1 MSEVGLWHVRQGV
14 QPVRLSQRTL
24 PSEKDLESWIDADP
38 SLIAPGLHSVRR
50 QVPLGK
56 KFMDLLAVESPGV
69 WVVCELK
76 KVALEREV
84 LAQAI
89 DYVARIEELTR
100 DELATLAKANHSEQT
115 SQARD
120 LVQQALEREDN
131 GEGREIRIVLAG
143 VGVTNELTRMV
154 TYLSGK
160 YEFPIRVCTLSAVA
174 SPDGDGLILIR
185 DVSNDIESPSS
196 GDNNISTLE
205 ERFASVRNHFAN
217 HNVSQLLEACESI
230 FEANPNLYL
239 RPWKKALMVAP
250 SSNHSRCLVYL
261 TPRKDGVYVTPVAEA
276 IEEFFPGAD
285 MTAIESLP
293 AREIIST
300 IPNMITW
307 AQTISDSIG
316 VDESASIFGDQP
328 AWNGKDWYVAFG
340 DDDTRSWEDAVQY
353 GFVAAGGGDWYSRTL
368 RNVPLGAH
376 IFAYIPQSGYVGAGV
391 VTGQP
396 EVFHDSF
403 LANQKNLRGTYTY
416 ANGEVEYILPV
427 RWLKTV
433 PTNEALKGLGLF
445 ANQNSAC
452 KLRDAKTLSKCYE
465 FFDIPQ

>member
-1 MSEVGLWHVRQGV
+1 
-14 QPVRLSQRTL
+14 
-24 PSEKDLESWIDADP
+24 
-38 SLIAPGLHSVRR
+38 
-50 QVPLGK
+50 
-56 KFMDLLAVESPGV
+56 
-69 WVVCELK
+69 
-76 KVALEREV
+76 
-84 LAQAI
+84 
-89 DYVARIEELTR
+89 
-100 DELATLAKANHSEQT
+100 
-115 SQARD
+115 
-120 LVQQALEREDN
+120 
-131 GEGREIRIVLAG
+131 
-143 VGVTNELTRMV
+143 
-154 TYLSGK
+154 
-160 YEFPIRVCTLSAVA
+160 
-174 SPDGDGLILIR
+174 
-185 DVSNDIESPSS
+185 
-196 GDNNISTLE
+196 
-205 ERFASVRNHFAN
+205 
-217 HNVSQLLEACESI
+217 
-230 FEANPNLYL
+230 
-239 RPWKKALMVAP
+239 
-250 SSNHSRCLVYL
+250 
-261 TPRKDGVYVTPVAEA
+261 
-276 IEEFFPGAD
+276 

-328 AWNGKDWYVAFG
+328 SWNGKDWYVAFG
-340 DDDTRSWEDAVQY
+340 DDDTRSWEDAMQY

-403 LANQKNLRGTYTY
+403 LANQKNLRGTYTH

-452 KLRDAKTLSKCYE
+452 RLRDPKTLSKCYE